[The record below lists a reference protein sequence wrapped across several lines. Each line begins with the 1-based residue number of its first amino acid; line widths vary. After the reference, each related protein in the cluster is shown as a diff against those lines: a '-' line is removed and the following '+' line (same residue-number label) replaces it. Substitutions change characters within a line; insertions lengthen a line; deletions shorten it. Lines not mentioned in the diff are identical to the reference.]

1 MITEK
6 GQSLV
11 EVIFSV
17 GVMVLVI
24 TGVVSLIVKTTS
36 LKTLAGQRKK
46 ASEMTEVIIENQLSR
61 KKTDPD
67 NFWILNDITSGQT
80 LTGYDGYTYTIDFE
94 LVTGSGCSTTVNECA
109 NANITVNWGDN
120 QNLTVKRFFSKKI

>member
-1 MITEK
+1 MTTER

-36 LKTLAGQRKK
+36 LKTLAAERKK
-46 ASEMTEVIIENQLSR
+46 ASEMTEIIIENQLGR

-67 NFWILNDITSGQT
+67 GFWTLNDITGGQT
-80 LTGYDGYTYTIDFE
+80 LDGYDGYTYTIDFE
-94 LVTGSGCSTTVNECA
+94 LVTGSGCSTTVNECT
-109 NANITVNWGDN
+109 NANITVSWGDN
-120 QNLTVKRFFSKKI
+120 RSLTVKRFFSKKM